1 MQQAAAEQIGIAGMK
16 AAQRG
21 VGPQQFAED
30 KGGKGRK
37 RKSAGEGGSKQKKPK
52 YPKSSV

>member
-21 VGPQQFAED
+21 VGPKLFAED